1 MISPVS
7 SNTRA
12 SARRARRSLRANV
25 VIVGAGPAGLGMA
38 RVLRDLAV
46 PDVRIV
52 ERERVGASFRR
63 WPEDMR
69 FISPSFT
76 GNAFG
81 LTDLNAISFD
91 SSPAFAIQREHP
103 SGADYAGYLAQAVE
117 NFGLNVTTGVD
128 VSGLDPD
135 GDDIVLHTDAGEI
148 RARFVI
154 WAAGQFQYP
163 SDGDIPGAEHGIHS
177 SSTRRWSDHMGDETV
192 VIGGYESGID
202 AAVGLS
208 AAGKRVTVLSRS
220 PAWDRNDA
228 DPSVSLS
235 PYTRERL
242 ATARRGE
249 RITLVG
255 DADILGLERTSG
267 GVRVLAADGRSWTAS
282 SAPILATGFAGST
295 RLIDDWFDFDDDG
308 CPAVTA
314 QDEST
319 RLPGLFL
326 VGPELKHRGHLFC
339 FIYKFRQRFAVVGRA
354 IAGRLGIDTAPLE
367 AYRANTMYLDDL
379 SCCDIDKCR
388 C

>member
-1 MISPVS
+1 MS
-7 SNTRA
+7 A
-12 SARRARRSLRANV
+12 SAANHTVKRDRNRSLNANV

-38 RVLRDLAV
+38 RVLRDLAI
-46 PDVRIV
+46 PDVLIV

-63 WPEDMR
+63 WPQDMH

-91 SSPAFAIQREHP
+91 SSPAFALKQEHP
-103 SGADYAGYLAQAVE
+103 SGADYASYLDQAVQI
-117 NFGLNVTTGVD
+117 FGLNVTTGID
-128 VSGLDPD
+128 VKGIEPR
-135 GDDIVLHTDAGEI
+135 GEKIVLHTNAGEI
-148 RARFVI
+148 RARFVV

-163 SDGDIPGAEHGIHS
+163 GTGDIPGAEHGLHS
-177 SSTRRWSDHMGDETV
+177 SRIRRWSEHPGDEAI

-202 AAVGLS
+202 AAIGLA
-208 AAGKRVTVLSRS
+208 AAGKRVTVLARS
-220 PAWDRNDA
+220 PAWERNDT
-228 DPSVSLS
+228 DPSVALS
-235 PYTRERL
+235 PYTRGRL
-242 ATARRGE
+242 AAARRSQL
-249 RITLVG
+249 ITLVG
-255 DADILGLERTSG
+255 DADILGLDRPNG
-267 GVRVLAADGRSWTAS
+267 AVHVLAADGRSWSTQ
-282 SAPILATGFAGST
+282 SAPILATGYVGST
-295 RLIDDWFDFDDDG
+295 CLIEDWLDFDNDG

-354 IAGRLGIDTAPLE
+354 IAGRLGIDTDPLQ
-367 AYRANTMYLDDL
+367 AYRANNMFLDDL
-379 SCCDIDKCR
+379 SCCDIENCR